1 MRQCDID
8 DCNIYR
14 AQFFLKHK
22 WVPII
27 LFVMDDDDASSFT
40 SFTNQIKY
48 ISNKR
53 LSEALKLLI
62 EHKLLVQETDK
73 YKLTDEGRKLRQIV
87 MLMSE
92 FQN

>member
-14 AQFFLKHK
+14 AQYFLKHK

-27 LFVMDDDDASSFT
+27 LFVMDDKANSFT
-40 SFTNQIKY
+40 SLKKQIKY

-62 EHKLLVQETDK
+62 EHKLLIQEDDM